1 MRSAFGAIGLRF
13 DLYFGVAMDSIWI
26 LLGVLLM
33 LAGIAGS
40 ILPVLP
46 GTPLCYAALLIQQL
60 RTDKPFS
67 FKFLM
72 VWAVIVGVVL
82 LLDYLVPIY
91 GTKRFGGSK
100 YGIWGC
106 SLGFLAAFWLGP
118 WGIILGPFIGAF
130 IGEFI
135 ANKNSQQ
142 ALKAALGSFAGF
154 LFGTLIK
161 LVTAFVMAYYL
172 FMSVYS

>member
-1 MRSAFGAIGLRF
+1 
-13 DLYFGVAMDSIWI
+13 MDSVWI
-26 LLGVLLM
+26 TLGILLM

-46 GTPLCYAALLIQQL
+46 GTPLCYVALLLQQL
-60 RTDKPFS
+60 RMEKPYTTR
-67 FKFLM
+67 FLL
-72 VWAVIVGVVL
+72 VWAIIVAAVV

-106 SLGFLAAFWLGP
+106 TLGFLAAFWMGP
-118 WGIILGPFIGAF
+118 WGIIFGPFIGAF
-130 IGEFI
+130 IGEYI
-135 ANKNSQQ
+135 ANKDSQQ
-142 ALKAALGSFAGF
+142 AMRAAIGSFAGF

-172 FMSVYS
+172 FASIYP

>member
-1 MRSAFGAIGLRF
+1 
-13 DLYFGVAMDSIWI
+13 MDYIWI
-26 LLGVLLM
+26 ILGVILM

-46 GTPLCYAALLIQQL
+46 GTPLCYIALLIQQF
-60 RTDKPFS
+60 RTDKPFTVR
-67 FKFLM
+67 FLV
-72 VWAVIVGVVL
+72 VWAVIIGAVI

-106 SLGFLAAFWLGP
+106 TLGFLAAFWLGP
-118 WGIILGPFIGAF
+118 WGIIFGPFIGAF
-130 IGEFI
+130 IGEYI
-135 ANKNSQQ
+135 ANKDSQQ
-142 ALKAALGSFAGF
+142 ALRAAIGSFAGF

-172 FMSVYS
+172 FLSIYT

>member
-1 MRSAFGAIGLRF
+1 
-13 DLYFGVAMDSIWI
+13 MDSVWI
-26 LLGVLLM
+26 TLGILLM

-46 GTPLCYAALLIQQL
+46 GTPLCYVALLLQQL
-60 RTDKPFS
+60 RMEKPFTTR
-67 FKFLM
+67 FLL
-72 VWAVIVGVVL
+72 VWAIIVAAVV

-106 SLGFLAAFWLGP
+106 TLGFLAAFWMGP
-118 WGIILGPFIGAF
+118 WGIIFGPFIGAF
-130 IGEFI
+130 IGEYI
-135 ANKNSQQ
+135 ANKDSQQ
-142 ALKAALGSFAGF
+142 AMRAAIGSFAGF

-172 FMSVYS
+172 FASIYP

>member
-1 MRSAFGAIGLRF
+1 
-13 DLYFGVAMDSIWI
+13 MDSIWI

-46 GTPLCYAALLIQQL
+46 GTPLCYLALLIQQL

-67 FKFLM
+67 YQFLI
-72 VWAVIVGVVL
+72 VWALIVGVVL

-106 SLGFLAAFWLGP
+106 TLGFLAAFWIGP

-135 ANKNSQQ
+135 ANKDSKQ

-172 FMSVYS
+172 FVSVYY